1 MKTIFKI
8 LFMMTMIA
16 ASSCGNAQSP
26 ADTPKTLVVYYSYTG
41 NCKAIANTLLSQIEA
56 DVLEIQPAEDNLDY
70 AANNYELGSSLIA
83 RIRENPKSANSYP
96 AIRPTDTD
104 LQKYSSI
111 IIVAP
116 LWWNNMAAP
125 LQTYLFLNGPKMK
138 GKHVGLVVSSY
149 SSGISDV
156 VGDARRLVPECQFP
170 TGLMTSDTHRK
181 HPQTAINQAQ
191 STPPDK
197 IRQTPYKFNKA
208 HYQIPAVGFCE
219 YERSVTSLA

>member
-156 VGDARRLVPECQFP
+156 VGDARRLVPECQFFNTP
-170 TGLMTSDTHRK
+170 LWIDHAGHSRRSRLISDWLNDIGYT
-181 HPQTAINQAQ
+181 QEA
-191 STPPDK
+191 STNGHKSGTIDSS
-197 IRQTPYKFNKA
+197 R
-208 HYQIPAVGFCE
+208 
-219 YERSVTSLA
+219 